1 MNVTTKQLKEP
12 VALEDADS
20 SPPDKDKWVD
30 EMQKE
35 MEYLHE
41 NEVWDLVDLPE
52 GKRVIDQLVGFQAQS
67 WIVWYSGKVK
77 ARLVAQGYSQKHGS
91 DYDETFS
98 SIWVQND
105 IMVHQTD
112 VTTAFLNGE
121 LEEAARW
128 FCVEGS
134 RVQLEVK
141 TSIPKVLEFCSGW

>member
-1 MNVTTKQLKEP
+1 MNVTTEQLKEP

-20 SPPDKDKWVD
+20 SPEDKWVD

-35 MEYLHE
+35 MESLHE

-52 GKRVIDQLVGFQAQS
+52 RKRVIDQQMGFQVQS

-98 SIWVQND
+98 SIWVSVD
-105 IMVHQTD
+105 S
-112 VTTAFLNGE
+112 A
-121 LEEAARW
+121 
-128 FCVEGS
+128 
-134 RVQLEVK
+134 
-141 TSIPKVLEFCSGW
+141 CSCSTE